1 MWLIGPRTGPSSRL
15 LFLVALDRGATNLL
29 RVMGVRF
36 AFFALVAAL
45 FFAGCSKSPDAVPA
59 AVSNEQKTN
68 SASQSYQV
76 RGVIQEFRPADKEIV
91 IKHEEIP
98 DYMPA
103 MTMPFPVKSTNE
115 FAGLNTND
123 QVTFTMIVTEKDGWI
138 QDLKKIGVD
147 TNSLGSSP
155 QERPKMRLVRDVEPL
170 KGGDK
175 MPNYAFTN
183 SFGKRV
189 SLSDFA
195 GQAYAFTFVFTRCP
209 FPTFCPRM
217 SSNYSEAFK
226 LLNAETNTVKNWH
239 LLTISFD
246 PEFDTPERLK
256 EYSEYYHP
264 DPKKWDFLTGAMMDI
279 DAITELVG
287 LVFAYEKGTF
297 NHNLRTV
304 VIDKNGQL
312 RMIFKGNEWKPE
324 ELAAELI
331 AGAKGEPIPADRI
344 GQTEL

>member
-1 MWLIGPRTGPSSRL
+1 
-15 LFLVALDRGATNLL
+15 
-29 RVMGVRF
+29 MGVRT
-36 AFFALVAAL
+36 VASAIVIL
-45 FFAGCSKSPDAVPA
+45 LWVGCSQQPNTTTASASQEAKA
-59 AVSNEQKTN
+59 TN
-68 SASQSYQV
+68 SAPQTYHV

-115 FAGLNTND
+115 FSGLQTND

-147 TNSLGSSP
+147 TNSLGSP

-175 MPNYAFTN
+175 MPNYTFTN
-183 SFGKRV
+183 SLGKKV
-189 SLSDFA
+189 SLGDFA
-195 GQAYAFTFVFTRCP
+195 GQAYAFTFIFTRCP

-217 SSNYSEAFK
+217 SSHYSEAFK
-226 LLNAETNTVKNWH
+226 LLNAETNSVTNWH
-239 LLTISFD
+239 LVTISFD

-264 DPKKWDFLTGAMMDI
+264 DPKKWDFLTGAMLDI
-279 DAITELVG
+279 DAITEQVS

-297 NHNLRTV
+297 NHNLRTA

-324 ELAAELI
+324 ELAAEI
-331 AGAKGEPIPADRI
+331 VAGAKGEPIPTERI
-344 GQTEL
+344 GQTDF

>member
-1 MWLIGPRTGPSSRL
+1 
-15 LFLVALDRGATNLL
+15 
-29 RVMGVRF
+29 MGVRSALMVLF
-36 AFFALVAAL
+36 SAFVL
-45 FFAGCSKSPDAVPA
+45 AGCNCAPSATTQS
-59 AVSNEQKTN
+59 SSISSQTKTN
-68 SASQSYQV
+68 SGPQTFHV

-115 FAGLNTND
+115 FAGLRKND
-123 QVTFTMIVTEKDGWI
+123 QVSFTMIVTEKDGWI

-147 TNSLGSSP
+147 TNSLGSP
-155 QERPKMRLVRDVEPL
+155 QERPKIRLVRDVEPL

-175 MPNYAFTN
+175 MPNYTFTN
-183 SFGKRV
+183 SLGKKV

-195 GQAYAFTFVFTRCP
+195 GQAYAFTFMFTRCP

-226 LLNAETNTVKNWH
+226 LLSAETNKAANWH

-264 DPKKWDFLTGAMMDI
+264 DPKKWDFVTGAMIDI
-279 DAITELVG
+279 DAITEQAG

-304 VIDKNGQL
+304 VIDKDGKI

-324 ELAAELI
+324 QLAAEMI
-331 AGAKGEPIPADRI
+331 AGARGESIPQERI
-344 GQTEL
+344 GQTDF

>member
-1 MWLIGPRTGPSSRL
+1 
-15 LFLVALDRGATNLL
+15 
-29 RVMGVRF
+29 MGVRIAASALI
-36 AFFALVAAL
+36 AFSLLWV
-45 FFAGCSKSPDAVPA
+45 GCSQQPNTATPST
-59 AVSNEQKTN
+59 TN
-68 SASQSYQV
+68 TSATNSYQV

-91 IKHEEIP
+91 IKHEEIK

-115 FAGLNTND
+115 FAGLQTND
-123 QVTFTMIVTEKDGWI
+123 QVSFTMIVTEKDGWI

-155 QERPKMRLVRDVEPL
+155 ERPRMRLVRDVEPL

-175 MPNYAFTN
+175 MPNYTFTN
-183 SFGKRV
+183 SLGQKM

-195 GQAYAFTFVFTRCP
+195 GQAFAFTFVFTRCA

-226 LLNAETNTVKNWH
+226 QLNSETNRVTNWH

-264 DPKKWDFLTGAMMDI
+264 DPKKWDFLTGAMLDI
-279 DAITELVG
+279 DAITEQVG

-324 ELAAELI
+324 ELAAEII
-331 AGAKGEPIPADRI
+331 AGAKGDAIPSERI
-344 GQTEL
+344 GQTEF